1 MPETRTYMEKLLFKK
16 TLSDIQTADGFSDSC
31 GFWFLCWHHYS
42 RWEKGLQALQEFISE
57 NEKPNMTDHPVFL
70 TADVWIPGKA
80 DIIEQIALTVFYGE
94 RRHMPLFWKAIPSLR
109 RRRRERSI
117 SLLPCRFPMRKERQ
131 RSCRC
136 MKISRLFRP
145 QAGISPCPAPME
157 TLRI

>member
-1 MPETRTYMEKLLFKK
+1 MEKLLFKK

-80 DIIEQIALTVFYGE
+80 DIIEQIAWRKKTNEKMVHDSDNYAGHSFMCLSAENGPGNNACSGNRTGRGTGRAGPLWRNGNLQRISAAG
-94 RRHMPLFWKAIPSLR
+94 RRASGDHGVH
-109 RRRRERSI
+109 EN
-117 SLLPCRFPMRKERQ
+117 
-131 RSCRC
+131 
-136 MKISRLFRP
+136 
-145 QAGISPCPAPME
+145 
-157 TLRI
+157 

>member
-1 MPETRTYMEKLLFKK
+1 MEKLLFKK

-94 RRHMPLFWKAIPSLR
+94 RRHMPLFWKTIPSLR

-117 SLLPCRFPMRKERQ
+117 
-131 RSCRC
+131 
-136 MKISRLFRP
+136 
-145 QAGISPCPAPME
+145 
-157 TLRI
+157 